1 MSKKLQTHANALL
14 KQGKSRQE
22 TYEIL
27 KEEHKLAKDVADAL
41 NYLPAKK
48 TISKYRPWGIVQAVL
63 LTILFSQLVFT
74 AYDDGYISAVPT
86 LVAIAYFGFLIQAS
100 ARMQM
105 KFYPWVTFLMI
116 ISIISGAVVMI
127 AELIN
132 VQLYEAIGFFGL
144 SIVVLALS
152 IWIEKKVCPKAKEIK
167 EAYTDSAGRQRLRL
181 RYEFED

>member
-1 MSKKLQTHANALL
+1 MSKKLQMHASALL

-41 NYLPAKK
+41 NYLPARK
-48 TISKYRPWGIVQAVL
+48 TINKYRPWGIVQAVL

-105 KFYPWVTFLMI
+105 KFYPWITFLMI

-127 AELIN
+127 AELVN
-132 VQLYEAIGFFGL
+132 VQLVEIIGFFTL
-144 SIVVLALS
+144 SVLILAMS
-152 IWIEKKVCPKAKEIK
+152 IWLDKKVVPKAREIK
-167 EAYTDSAGRQRLRL
+167 ETYTDATGRQRLRL